1 MLGFRRNK
9 VNISIP
15 TITKAGPANPKSE
28 ADLSD
33 QSQPG
38 SKKNSYVICRSSGE
52 ISTPLKLLS
61 KTSLLHRTVMI
72 RADQYVQYTSR
83 NLLRQ
88 SEQ

>member
-15 TITKAGPANPKSE
+15 TITEAGPANPKSE

-38 SKKNSYVICRSSGE
+38 SKK
-52 ISTPLKLLS
+52 T
-61 KTSLLHRTVMI
+61 LHDLQI
-72 RADQYVQYTSR
+72 EWGNKYTIKVT
-83 NLLRQ
+83 Q
-88 SEQ
+88 

>member
-15 TITKAGPANPKSE
+15 TITEVGPANPKSE

-38 SKKNSYVICRSSGE
+38 SKKLYVICRSSGE
-52 ISTPLKLLS
+52 ISTSLK
-61 KTSLLHRTVMI
+61 
-72 RADQYVQYTSR
+72 
-83 NLLRQ
+83 
-88 SEQ
+88 